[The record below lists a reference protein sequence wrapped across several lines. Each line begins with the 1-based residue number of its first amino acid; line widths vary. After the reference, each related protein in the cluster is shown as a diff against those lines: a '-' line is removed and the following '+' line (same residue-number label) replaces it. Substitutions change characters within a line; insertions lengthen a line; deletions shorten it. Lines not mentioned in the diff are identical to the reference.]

1 MQNWGKCNYSKQ
13 CIINVYYIK
22 NTKIDFKNTKNPLM
36 INDHNL
42 QKTSLADN
50 IYKTFKQILGSTFEL
65 VRNTK

>member
-50 IYKTFKQILGSTFEL
+50 IYNVQT
-65 VRNTK
+65 NTWFYIWTSKEH

>member
-42 QKTSLADN
+42 QKISLADN
-50 IYKTFKQILGSTFEL
+50 IYNVQT
-65 VRNTK
+65 NTWFYIWTSKEH